1 MDTNCGIELGGDR
14 RGLLVQTFDLGNLFF
29 RSFNPCPGHSTL
41 QSRLQQTDYIR
52 VLNTH
57 FISGAT
63 AMTSLE

>member
-29 RSFNPCPGHSTL
+29 FRSFNPCPGHSTL

-52 VLNTH
+52 VH